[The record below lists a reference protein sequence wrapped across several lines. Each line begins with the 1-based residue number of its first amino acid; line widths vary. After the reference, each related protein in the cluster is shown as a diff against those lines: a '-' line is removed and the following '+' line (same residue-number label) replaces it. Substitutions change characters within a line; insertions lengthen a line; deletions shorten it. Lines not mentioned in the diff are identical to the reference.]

1 MDKPCYLL
9 MCLVVIVLS
18 GAIPEVQTKKPQPGQ
33 FIKQTTYVGTNLPM
47 NATKLEVCIKSGPA
61 ADTCDVYKTTAT
73 FSHTSSNTHIRADS
87 FARFFFDKVTHTST
101 NIFATKGNITL
112 TLMNATHD
120 IMGALLYSDWITEQA
135 HKNGIILPLANNT
148 HPAMHDMS
156 IIEQWKETDDDS
168 LVRDFI
174 LAAVKLEAFCD
185 AEYYG
190 EACMEHCPQGC
201 PHGTCSN
208 GICSKCEYPY
218 HGEACDRC
226 GENGNCEHGV
236 CIETEI
242 GNIMSGQCE
251 CATYYEGAQC
261 DTLINNCTI
270 VPCSPNGRCDETSHK
285 CVCYGLYEGNF
296 CEIHY
301 SYWRSKDFITK
312 SFFIIFI
319 LGSIKLKCSEWPKAI
334 CSSDMDEPNDNISL
348 GAKDG
353 NENLREN

>member
-1 MDKPCYLL
+1 MLWMKCNVTKCEMLTTSLSFSNFGMDKPCYLL

-18 GAIPEVQTKKPQPGQ
+18 GAIPE
-33 FIKQTTYVGTNLPM
+33 
-47 NATKLEVCIKSGPA
+47 
-61 ADTCDVYKTTAT
+61 
-73 FSHTSSNTHIRADS
+73 
-87 FARFFFDKVTHTST
+87 
-101 NIFATKGNITL
+101 
-112 TLMNATHD
+112 
-120 IMGALLYSDWITEQA
+120 ALLYSDWITEQA

-226 GENGNCEHGV
+226 G
-236 CIETEI
+236 
-242 GNIMSGQCE
+242 QCE

-312 SFFIIFI
+312 CIVYGAFFIIFI

-353 NENLREN
+353 NENLLPGRIRLDLIEGPETYL